1 MEKSISVRVMGRDY
15 TLRVNAEDEDMT
27 REIAAYVDNKMTA
40 FRTAFPKQPEITTA
54 VIAALAIAE
63 ELYSAREQQDKLL
76 EETDGELEALSLKL
90 GEVLE
95 LPGNGAAAAKGK
107 K

>member
-1 MEKSISVRVMGRDY
+1 MGRDY

>member
-27 REIAAYVDNKMTA
+27 REIAGYVDNKMTA

-63 ELYSAREQQDKLL
+63 ELYSARERQDKLL
-76 EETDGELEALSLKL
+76 EEADDELEALSEKLDEVLKL
-90 GEVLE
+90 
-95 LPGNGAAAAKGK
+95 PDNGSAALAKK